1 MTPTGEATMELAIR
15 PAELIDL
22 PALIHGNSALAWETE
37 RKKLDG
43 PTLSLGIDRVLN
55 DAHKGFYT
63 VAETDGRIVGHLLV
77 TFEYSDWRNGWYW
90 WIQSVY
96 VWPEFRR
103 TGVFR
108 RLFDH
113 VKAMALADPTVIGLR
128 LYVER
133 DNERAQKTYVS
144 LGLEEEPYFLFG
156 LYPLPGREGTIG
168 TTKLIAD
175 R

>member
-15 PAELIDL
+15 PAATGDL
-22 PALIHGNSALAWETE
+22 PALIDGNSALAWETE
-37 RKKLDG
+37 RKTLDA
-43 PTLSLGIDRVLN
+43 PTLRLGIGHVLN
-55 DAHKGFYT
+55 DARKGFYT

-77 TFEYSDWRNGWYW
+77 TYEYSDWRNGWYW

-96 VWPEFRR
+96 VWSEFRR

-108 RLFDH
+108 RLYEH

-133 DNERAQKTYVS
+133 DNERAQQTYVS

-156 LYPLPGREGTIG
+156 QYPLPGREGTINAL
-168 TTKLIAD
+168 KLSAD
-175 R
+175 K